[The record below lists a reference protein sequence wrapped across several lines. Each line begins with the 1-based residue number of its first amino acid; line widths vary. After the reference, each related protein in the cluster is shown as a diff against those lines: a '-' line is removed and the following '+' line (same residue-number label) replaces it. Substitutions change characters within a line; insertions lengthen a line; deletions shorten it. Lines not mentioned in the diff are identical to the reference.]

1 MTTEDHIAAVK
12 AQYPDATEI
21 KLGKLTRISMYSDHN
36 TDDAALS
43 FYYGLPEDAWANAY
57 ENTH

>member
-1 MTTEDHIAAVK
+1 MTTEDHITAVK
-12 AQYPDATEI
+12 AQYPEASEQ
-21 KLGKLTRISMYSDHN
+21 KLGKLIRISMYSDHN

-43 FYYGLPEDAWANAY
+43 FYYGMREDAWANAY

>member
-12 AQYPDATEI
+12 AQYPEASEQR
-21 KLGKLTRISMYSDHN
+21 LGKLIRISMYANHD

-43 FYYGLPEDAWANAY
+43 FYYGLAEDAWANAY